1 MRSVI
6 GLSLQVKFILVA
18 FLAVFGITSIVS
30 LVTVAKTRSAL
41 FFATE
46 KQGRVLAQT
55 VSALIINELIYEKLG
70 LVEEGGLIDNYMRDL
85 HQRSDI
91 DLDYVAVLDNTF
103 RVMSHSDFR
112 EFGKTYKS
120 PLLAKTQESGEVE
133 VAISEHANSSDTPYL
148 EFAAPLAIEG
158 KSWGVLT
165 FSLSLAGM
173 EEEMEAIIIQI
184 LALSFVALLLL
195 FLIIYLL
202 SRTFIR
208 PITLLSEAMG
218 EVEVEMGEK
227 NIPVKGND
235 ELARLAESYNEM
247 VSRIRRAS
255 EEMNIAQ
262 EKLLQSEKLA
272 TLGVLSSSIAHRI
285 NNPLGGLFNCVGLL
299 RKKGD
304 DADFRKSYLDLIDE
318 GLQSIRET
326 VSQLLYTAGKRE
338 GEEKK
343 ADVDKVL
350 AGVLKFLDYR
360 LKKQNIRF
368 SRELDEGLVVPIAP
382 HDLEEILMSTMINAI
397 QAMEEGGTLLVKA
410 YRQDRKI
417 ELHVIDTGVGIE
429 EEALD
434 KVFDLFYTTKPATE
448 GTGLGMW
455 MTYELVK
462 KYKGEISITSE
473 PGTGTTVHLFL
484 PEGV

>member
-1 MRSVI
+1 MR
-6 GLSLQVKFILVA
+6 LSLQLKFILVA
-18 FLAVFGITSIVS
+18 FMAVFGITSLVS
-30 LVTVAKTRSAL
+30 IVTVVKTRSAL
-41 FFATE
+41 FLATE

-85 HQRSDI
+85 QQRSDI
-91 DLDYVAVLDNTF
+91 DLNYVAVLDNSF
-103 RVMSHSDFR
+103 RIISHSDFR
-112 EFGKTYKS
+112 EFGKVYDK
-120 PLLAKTQESGEVE
+120 PLLVKASASGQVE
-133 VAISEHANSSDTPYL
+133 VIRHNGESSSSPFL

-158 KSWGVLT
+158 KSWGFLV

-173 EEEMEAIIIQI
+173 EQEMKTIILQI
-184 LALSFVALLLL
+184 LMLSTLALLFL

-227 NIPVKGND
+227 IIPVKGND
-235 ELARLAESYNEM
+235 ELAHLGRSYNEM
-247 VSRIRRAS
+247 VTRIRKAN
-255 EEMNIAQ
+255 EEMKIAQ

-304 DADFRKSYLDLIDE
+304 DHEFRQNYLDLITE

-338 GEEKK
+338 GEEKN
-343 ADVDKVL
+343 ADVNIVL
-350 AGVLKFLDYR
+350 KGVLRFLDYR
-360 LKKQNIRF
+360 MKKQHIHF
-368 SRELDEGLVVPIAP
+368 SRELEEGVLVAVAP
-382 HDLEEILMSTMINAI
+382 HDLEEILMNTMINAI
-397 QAMEEGGTLLVKA
+397 QAMENGGSLTVRGARGDK
-410 YRQDRKI
+410 KV
-417 ELHVIDTGVGIE
+417 ELHIIDTGTGI
-429 EEALD
+429 AKDQLD
-434 KVFDLFYTTKPATE
+434 KVFDLFYSTKTDTE

-462 KYKGEISITSE
+462 KHKGEISITSTA
-473 PGTGTTVHLFL
+473 GQGTTVHLYL
-484 PEGV
+484 PEGI